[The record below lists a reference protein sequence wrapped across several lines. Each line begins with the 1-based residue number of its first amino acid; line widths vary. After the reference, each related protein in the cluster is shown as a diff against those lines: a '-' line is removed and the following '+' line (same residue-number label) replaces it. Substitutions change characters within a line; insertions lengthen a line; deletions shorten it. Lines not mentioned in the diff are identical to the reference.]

1 MCRTL
6 CVERGAWG
14 FLVVMA
20 TRRVLL
26 EGLRARTLRKC
37 VLDGEDV
44 LASFFESIANRS
56 KCGLIEGV

>member
-1 MCRTL
+1 M
-6 CVERGAWG
+6 
-14 FLVVMA
+14 VVMA